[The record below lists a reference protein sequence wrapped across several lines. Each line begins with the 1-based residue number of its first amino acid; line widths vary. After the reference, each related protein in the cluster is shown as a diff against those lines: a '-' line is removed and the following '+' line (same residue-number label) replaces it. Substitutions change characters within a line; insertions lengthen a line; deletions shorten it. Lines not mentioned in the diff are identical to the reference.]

1 MATYDVWVKAEA
13 LFNMRVEADSVGE
26 AEEAVLLKKG
36 WDGLCDELGAH
47 QNKVVFS
54 VQNTERVDD

>member
-13 LFNMRVEADSVGE
+13 LFNVRVEADNRGE
-26 AEEAVLLKKG
+26 AEDVAFFKKG